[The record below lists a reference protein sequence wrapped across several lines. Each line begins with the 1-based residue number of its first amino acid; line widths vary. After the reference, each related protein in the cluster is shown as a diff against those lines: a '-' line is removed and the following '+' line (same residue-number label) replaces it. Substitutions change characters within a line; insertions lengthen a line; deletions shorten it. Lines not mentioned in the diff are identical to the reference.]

1 MMNCNWM
8 FRNLMIKK
16 NMLKEAGIDI
26 VPLDNENKV
35 NEAFKAAGLVFPKL
49 NNRGV
54 A

>member
-16 NMLKEAGIDI
+16 NMLKEAGIDT

-35 NEAFKAAGLVFPKL
+35 NEAFKATRLVFPKL